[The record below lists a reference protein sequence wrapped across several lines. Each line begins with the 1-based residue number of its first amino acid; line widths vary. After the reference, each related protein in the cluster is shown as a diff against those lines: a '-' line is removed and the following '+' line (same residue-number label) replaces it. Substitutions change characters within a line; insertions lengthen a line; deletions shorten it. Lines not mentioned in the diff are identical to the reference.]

1 MPLSGTDSTQQLR
14 AYPVQSHKK
23 LVLGNVQCA
32 AHLVGRAVLQHTQV
46 DDAAQAVG
54 QCADAVEHVLQ
65 ALARLGHLIGLGRG
79 LGLGLGLAADDD
91 LTKPFSLAKL
101 LARVKALLRR
111 ADSMGA
117 AQATAPRAASA
128 SATTTASTLC
138 NGTLQIWTP
147 KRQVRHAGTVL
158 DSTAREFEQ
167 RRPDEF
173 DGFLCSLVL
182 FEPDAQLN
190 ILDAQGTV
198 LACTNSMKPKTTLPV
213 ALPPV
218 LEAVSLP
225 PMPCVMGDDPERMG
239 ANAGRFVDA
248 GVAVIAA
255 KPLTH
260 AVIRSSAPVAGS
272 LYLVA
277 HQNALP
283 AGRLA
288 AFRSSFALPALAMTA
303 AAVA

>member
-1 MPLSGTDSTQQLR
+1 MYVQCLRKALR
-14 AYPVQSHKK
+14 AQGSATLFLMLTTKSTE
-23 LVLGNVQCA
+23 LDRVLS
-32 AHLVGRAVLQHTQV
+32 R
-46 DDAAQAVG
+46 
-54 QCADAVEHVLQ
+54 E
-65 ALARLGHLIGLGRG
+65 
-79 LGLGLGLAADDD
+79 LAADDD
-91 LTKPFSLAKL
+91 LTRPFSLAKL

-117 AQATAPRAASA
+117 AQTAAPRAASA
-128 SATTTASTLC
+128 SATATATAPTLC

-147 KRQVRHAGTVL
+147 KRQVHHAGTVL
-158 DSTAREFEQ
+158 DSRPREFEQ

-173 DGFLCSLVL
+173 DSFLRSLVL
-182 FEPDAQLN
+182 FEPDTQLY
-190 ILDAQGTV
+190 ILDAQGNV

-218 LEAVSLP
+218 LGAVSLP
-225 PMPCVMGDDPERMG
+225 RMPCVMGDDPERMG

-260 AVIRSSAPVAGS
+260 AVIRSSAPAAGS
-272 LYLVA
+272 LHLVA

>member
-1 MPLSGTDSTQQLR
+1 MLTQGSATPILMLTAKSTELDRVLSL
-14 AYPVQSHKK
+14 
-23 LVLGNVQCA
+23 
-32 AHLVGRAVLQHTQV
+32 
-46 DDAAQAVG
+46 
-54 QCADAVEHVLQ
+54 E
-65 ALARLGHLIGLGRG
+65 
-79 LGLGLGLAADDD
+79 LAADDD
-91 LTKPFSLAKL
+91 LTKPFSLAEL

-111 ADSMGA
+111 ADLMKA
-117 AQATAPRAASA
+117 AQATAPTAASA
-128 SATTTASTLC
+128 TATAPTLC

-173 DGFLCSLVL
+173 DGFLCSMVL
-182 FEPDAQLN
+182 FEPDAQFC

-225 PMPCVMGDDPERMG
+225 SMPCVMGDDPERMG